1 MNKQQAVEAFH
12 LPKAMLPY
20 LPDPLPSG
28 ISYMWQVDKGFCW
41 EVWYEQ
47 EGVMRKMWIMKE
59 PAKS

>member
-47 EGVMRKMWIMKE
+47 EGAMRKMWIMKE
-59 PAKS
+59 PVKS